1 MGVRRQVDLRGLAE
15 RIRAIEERH
24 EPVAHRYID
33 PPAGDRV
40 PTGWAEVDAALGG
53 GLLAGLHEWFGVEE
67 VGREEGRPT
76 PRSADGRWSP
86 PLCILVHLAWQ
97 AQSREA
103 SPPWTVWIGRR
114 CHPYPRVLIRGGG
127 KDRRLLTRSLFVA
140 PREAAARLWAID
152 LALRSPAVGC
162 VVADGSGFDR
172 AATQRIQ
179 LLARTQGKT
188 VLAACPA
195 PQRTEL
201 SAAQTRWGIRNA
213 ECGMRNEERSDAP
226 RHSAFRI
233 PTSALVPRWSV
244 ELLRCKGMRPTQDHP
259 GAPGWLLEWNRAEG
273 AVHLSARLADPAGA
287 AERPIRRAALG
298 RPRQRTA

>member
-1 MGVRRQVDLRGLAE
+1 MGTSRQVDLRGLAE
-15 RIRAIEERH
+15 RIRAIEQRH
-24 EPVAHRYID
+24 EPAAHRYID
-33 PPAGDRV
+33 PPAGDHI
-40 PTGWAEVDAALGG
+40 PTGWAEVDAVLGG
-53 GLLAGLHEWFGVEE
+53 GLPAGGLHEWFGVEE
-67 VGREEGRPT
+67 ASREEEQPVS
-76 PRSADGRWSP
+76 RSSGTRWSP

-97 AQSREA
+97 ALGREA

-127 KDRRLLTRSLFVA
+127 KDRHLLARSLFVA
-140 PREAAARLWAID
+140 PRDVAARLWAID
-152 LALRSPAVGC
+152 LTLRSPAVGC

-195 PQRTEL
+195 LQRAEL
-201 SAAQTRWGIRNA
+201 SAAQTRWRVRAVEDSPDRLLSCSPVLI
-213 ECGMRNEERSDAP
+213 
-226 RHSAFRI
+226 
-233 PTSALVPRWSV
+233 RWSV
-244 ELLRCKGMRPTQDHP
+244 ELLRCKGMRPTQDHRE
-259 GAPGWLLEWNRAEG
+259 WFLEWNRAEG

-287 AERPIRRAALG
+287 AKRPIRRAALG